1 AHLVVV
7 NISFDVAQP
16 YRVIKYITFGTYALY
31 LSVMIRQI
39 ALIVLLFTQSLLAAG
54 FKYDDIPAEYRE
66 LMPPRVRFFLQNL
79 SEADKT
85 ALKEVFKA
93 GPYRTPEE
101 SIAALKM
108 KSPVLGAKAEML
120 HAVIKSKIA
129 ALGPEAKAF
138 ARKVGLFTLREVSRA
153 LLNLFSQSIGI
164 ARGIKARYYTGNKP
178 TLDDLKA
185 SVREILISYKSLSDA
200 AKADFGSQFPF
211 LANIYRSNKTAKFAG
226 FQN

>member
-1 AHLVVV
+1 
-7 NISFDVAQP
+7 
-16 YRVIKYITFGTYALY
+16 
-31 LSVMIRQI
+31 MIRQI

-66 LMPPRVRFFLQNL
+66 LMPPGVRFFLQNL

-93 GPYRTPEE
+93 GPYIDIK

-138 ARKVGLFTLREVSRA
+138 ARK
-153 LLNLFSQSIGI
+153 SIGI

>member
-1 AHLVVV
+1 
-7 NISFDVAQP
+7 
-16 YRVIKYITFGTYALY
+16 
-31 LSVMIRQI
+31 MIRQI

-66 LMPPRVRFFLQNL
+66 LMPPGFSRLDRI
-79 SEADKT
+79 
-85 ALKEVFKA
+85 
-93 GPYRTPEE
+93 GTPEE

-138 ARKVGLFTLREVSRA
+138 ARK
-153 LLNLFSQSIGI
+153 SIGI